1 MTRTTQVHRLL
12 SDPDRQEVLTVTV
25 QGHPGR
31 QVMLLELLT
40 RYQHQT
46 GPGMLNGATLVFP
59 APDGTPVAVVRPAD
73 NAAFLEAYF
82 KQHLQAARVHLKR
95 QQALTANLVLSVL
108 AVLLLVASVVYQ
120 SVSPSPWLL
129 GLAAIFLVV
138 FVALQV
144 LEVRRRKIPAFRRRF
159 LFEAAE
165 DLVWLSQQPELPLAD
180 LIRLYLAHKHITV
193 ERWNSGQMPYPE
205 EE

>member
-12 SDPDRQEVLTVTV
+12 VDPDRQEVLTVTS

-40 RYQHQT
+40 RYQHHA
-46 GPGMLNGATLVFP
+46 GYGMLNGATLVFP
-59 APDGTPVAVVRPAD
+59 APDGTPVQVVRPVDEAS
-73 NAAFLEAYF
+73 FLEAYF
-82 KQHLQAARVHLKR
+82 QQHLQAAKVHLKR
-95 QQALTANLVLSVL
+95 QQALTANLVLS
-108 AVLLLVASVVYQ
+108 VLLLVASVVYQ

-129 GLAAIFLVV
+129 GLAAIFLLV
-138 FVALQV
+138 FVALQL
-144 LEVRRRKIPAFRRRF
+144 LEVRSRKIPAVQRRF

-165 DLVWLSQQPELPLAD
+165 DLVWLSQQAELPIAD